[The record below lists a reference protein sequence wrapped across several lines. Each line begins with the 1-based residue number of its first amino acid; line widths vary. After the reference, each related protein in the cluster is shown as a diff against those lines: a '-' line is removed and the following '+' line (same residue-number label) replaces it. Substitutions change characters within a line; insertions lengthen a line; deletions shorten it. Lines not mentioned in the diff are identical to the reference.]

1 MVNTY
6 IFWKHYPK
14 LNIMIKI
21 VKIMI
26 IICTFVCCK
35 KKIVMKFDVTLKAPK
50 AEKIPYQLKKHG
62 DIRIDNYYWIKEK
75 ENPEVIDYLE
85 RENDYY
91 QRMTE
96 SSKSLKEDLFF
107 EMKKRIK
114 EEDESVPYF
123 LNGFW
128 YITRYEKGKQYPIYT
143 RKKDSLTANEEVL
156 FDCNK
161 LAENQDYFQLV
172 GINVSPDNTKVIYG
186 IDTESRRKYTLYVKD
201 LLTNK
206 VLDTKIKNTTGSTAW
221 SSNNNNFF
229 YVKKNEQTLRSEKV
243 FLHDISKPNDLDTL
257 IFHEEDETFSVYV
270 NESKSKEYIFIAS
283 YSTLTSEYQF
293 IKSSQPLSDFK
304 LIQKRIRNL
313 EYYVSH
319 FKEKF
324 YIMNNKDG
332 AHNFKISKTSINNP
346 SSENWIDIL
355 EHRDHVLLEDF
366 EIFND
371 HWVVTERK
379 NGLTR
384 LKVKRW
390 DETEDYFI
398 PISGKTYSLS
408 GSFNPNFET
417 SSFRFGY
424 TSLSTPT
431 TIFEYDMNSKTK
443 KLLKQRTVPNSKF
456 KSNNYIE
463 KRFWA
468 DSRDGEKIPI
478 SLVYHKD
485 TELDLNTPLLLY
497 AYGSY
502 GYTIDPYFSS
512 NRLSLLDRGFIYAI
526 AHVRGGQYLGRSWYE
541 DGKLLNK
548 KNTVNDFIDST
559 KFLIKNGISS
569 ADHIHAMGGSAGGL
583 LMGAILNEA
592 PFLYN
597 SVIASVPFVDVITTM
612 LDKSIPLTTGE
623 YDEWGNP
630 NNKKYYDYIM
640 SYSPYDNVKKQD
652 YPNIMVTSG
661 YHDSQVQYWEPTKW
675 VAKLRAH
682 KTDSNVLFLVTNM
695 EAGHSGPSGR
705 FNTLKEIANEYAFVL
720 QLEGKVD

>member
-1 MVNTY
+1 
-6 IFWKHYPK
+6 
-14 LNIMIKI
+14 
-21 VKIMI
+21 MI

-313 EYYVSH
+313 EYSVSH
-319 FKEKF
+319 FKDKF

>member
-1 MVNTY
+1 
-6 IFWKHYPK
+6 
-14 LNIMIKI
+14 
-21 VKIMI
+21 
-26 IICTFVCCK
+26 
-35 KKIVMKFDVTLKAPK
+35 MKFDVTLKAPK

>member
-1 MVNTY
+1 MV
-6 IFWKHYPK
+6 
-14 LNIMIKI
+14 KI

-186 IDTESRRKYTLYVKD
+186 IDTQSRRKYTLYVKD

-221 SSNNNNFF
+221 SSNNKNFF

-313 EYYVSH
+313 EYSVSH
-319 FKEKF
+319 FKDKF

-355 EHRDHVLLEDF
+355 EHRDNVLLEDF

>member
-1 MVNTY
+1 
-6 IFWKHYPK
+6 
-14 LNIMIKI
+14 MIRIIKM
-21 VKIMI
+21 MI
-26 IICTFVCCK
+26 IICTFVCCE
-35 KKIVMKFDVTLKAPK
+35 KKIEMKFDTTIKAPK

-62 DIRIDNYYWIKEK
+62 DIRVDNYYWIKEK

-91 QRMTE
+91 QRMTK
-96 SSKSLKEDLFF
+96 SSKTFKEDLFL
-107 EMKKRIK
+107 EMKKKIK
-114 EEDESVPYF
+114 EDDESVPYF

-128 YITRYEKGKQYPIYT
+128 YIIRYEKGKQYPIYT
-143 RKKDSLTANEEVL
+143 RKKDSLNANEEII
-156 FDCNK
+156 FDCNM
-161 LAENQDYFQLV
+161 LAKGHDYFQLV
-172 GINVSPDNTKVIYG
+172 SFNVSPDNSKVVYG

-201 LLTNK
+201 LQTNE
-206 VLDTKIKNTTGSTAW
+206 VLDSKIKNTTGSTAW
-221 SSNNNNFF
+221 SSNSNNFF
-229 YVKKNEQTLRSEKV
+229 YVKKNEQTLRPEKV
-243 FLHDISKPNDLDTL
+243 FLHDISKPKDLDTF
-257 IFHEEDETFSVYV
+257 IYYEEDETFSVHV
-270 NESKSKEYIFIAS
+270 NESKSKDYIFLS
-283 YSTLTSEYQF
+283 SFSTLTSEYRF
-293 IKSSQPLSDFK
+293 IKSSEPFSDFR
-304 LIQKRIRNL
+304 LIQKRTKNL
-313 EYYVSH
+313 EYSVSH
-319 FKEKF
+319 FKDKF
-324 YIMNNKDG
+324 YIINNKDG
-332 AHNFKISKTSINNP
+332 AHNYKISETSVNNP

-355 EHRDHVLLEDF
+355 GHRDHVLLEDF

-371 HWVVTERK
+371 HWVVIEREK
-379 NGLTR
+379 GLTR
-384 LKVKRW
+384 IKVKRW

-398 PISGKTYSLS
+398 PVRGETYSLS
-408 GSFNPNFET
+408 RSLNPNFET
-417 SSFRFGY
+417 SNFRFAY
-424 TSLSTPT
+424 NSLTIPT

-443 KLLKQRTVPNSKF
+443 KILKERKVPKSKF
-456 KSNNYIE
+456 KSDNYIE
-463 KRFWA
+463 KRLWA
-468 DSRDGEKIPI
+468 DSRDGVKIPL

-512 NRLSLLDRGFIYAI
+512 NRLSLLDRGFIFAI
-526 AHVRGGQYLGRSWYE
+526 VHVRGGEYLGRSWYE
-541 DGKLLNK
+541 SGKLFNK
-548 KNTVNDFIDST
+548 KNTFNDFIDST
-559 KFLIKNGISS
+559 NFLISNGISS
-569 ADHIHAMGGSAGGL
+569 PDHIHAMGGSAGGL

-592 PFLYN
+592 PSLYK

-630 NNKKYYDYIM
+630 NNEKYYNYIK
-640 SYSPYDNVKKQD
+640 SYSPYDNIKKQD

-705 FNTLKEIANEYAFVL
+705 FNSLREIANEYAFLL

>member
-1 MVNTY
+1 MLRV
-6 IFWKHYPK
+6 
-14 LNIMIKI
+14 IKI
-21 VKIMI
+21 IVI
-26 IICTFVCCK
+26 ISTFVCCK
-35 KKIVMKFDVTLKAPK
+35 KKIVMKFDSTINAPR
-50 AEKIPYQLKKHG
+50 AEKIPYQLKTHG
-62 DIRIDNYYWIKEK
+62 DIRLDNYYWIKEK

-91 QRMTE
+91 QRMTK
-96 SSKSLKEDLFF
+96 SSKSLKGDLFI

-143 RKKDSLTANEEVL
+143 RKKDSLTANEEIL

-161 LAENQDYFQLV
+161 LAKGHDYFQLV
-172 GINVSPDNTKVIYG
+172 GVNVSPDNTKVIYG
-186 IDTESRRKYTLYVKD
+186 IDLESRRKYTLYVKD
-201 LLTNK
+201 LQTNE
-206 VLDTKIKNTTGSTAW
+206 VLKTNIKNTTGSTAW

-229 YVKKNEQTLRSEKV
+229 YVKKNEQTLRPEKV
-243 FLHDISKPNDLDTL
+243 FLHDISKPENLDTL
-257 IFHEEDETFSVYV
+257 IYNEKDETFSVYI
-270 NESKSKEYIFIAS
+270 NESKSKEYIFLSS

-293 IKSSQPLSDFK
+293 IKSSEPFSDFK
-304 LIQKRIRNL
+304 LIQKRTRNL
-313 EYYVSH
+313 EYSVSH
-319 FKEKF
+319 FKDKF

-332 AHNFKISKTSINNP
+332 AYNYKISETSIDDP

-355 EHRDHVLLEDF
+355 EHRDQVLLEDF
-366 EIFND
+366 EIFSD
-371 HWVVTERK
+371 HWVVTERE

-384 LKVKRW
+384 IKVKRW

-398 PISGKTYSLS
+398 PVSGETYSLS
-408 GSFNPNFET
+408 GGLNLNFET
-417 SSFRFGY
+417 SNFRFVY

-443 KLLKQRTVPNSKF
+443 KMLKQRSVPNSNF
-456 KSNNYIE
+456 KSANYIE
-463 KRFWA
+463 KRLWA
-468 DSRDGEKIPI
+468 NSRDGEKIPI

-485 TELDLNTPLLLY
+485 TELDSNTPLLLY

-512 NRLSLLDRGFIYAI
+512 NRLSLLNRGFIYAI
-526 AHVRGGQYLGRSWYE
+526 VHVRGGQYLGRAWYE
-541 DGKLLNK
+541 KGKLLNK
-548 KNTVNDFIDST
+548 KNTFNDFIDST
-559 KFLIKNGISS
+559 KFLINSGISS
-569 ADHIHAMGGSAGGL
+569 ADHMHAMGGSAGGL
-583 LMGAILNEA
+583 LMGVILNEA
-592 PFLYN
+592 PFLYK

-612 LDKSIPLTTGE
+612 LDESIPLTTGE

-630 NNKKYYDYIM
+630 NNEKYYNYLK
-640 SYSPYDNVKKQD
+640 SYSPYDNIKKQD

-675 VAKLRAH
+675 VAKLRDH
-682 KTDSNVLFLVTNM
+682 KTDSNVLFLMTNM
-695 EAGHSGPSGR
+695 EAGHSGSSGR
-705 FNTLKEIANEYAFVL
+705 FNSLKEVANEYAFVL